1 MKRKKTKI
9 KIGDIVKFKS
19 WREMEDE
26 FGLTPSGDIDCE
38 FVFTKY
44 MKDLCEQYFQVN
56 SINKRYGS
64 LILENIGKIYLI
76 SIDMVKRCNKFGKRI

>member
-19 WREMEDE
+19 WKEMENE
-26 FGLTPSGDIDCE
+26 FGLTFSGDIDCE

-44 MKDLCEQYFQVN
+44 MKDLCGQYFQVN
-56 SINKRYGS
+56 SISKRHGS
-64 LILENIGKIYLI
+64 LILEGIGSIFLI
-76 SIDMVKRCNKFGKRI
+76 SGDMVKRCNKFGKQI

>member
-19 WREMEDE
+19 WKEMEDE
-26 FGLTPSGDIDCE
+26 FGLTFSGDIDCE

-44 MKDLCEQYFQVN
+44 MKDLCGQYFQVN